1 MDLVKSMLG
10 EVNAESAMRHVRWL
24 TENTP
29 RRFSG
34 TGDDRR
40 AAEYVRE
47 RLSDYGLEAG
57 IEAFPT
63 YNSTPLF
70 SELKVLGPERLV
82 VESLPCAHIMSTT
95 EAGFSAELVDV
106 GAGSEEEYRDK
117 DVRGK
122 AVLVQVSYAPPT
134 PEKARIA
141 AARGAVA
148 LICMNWGRDQQ
159 VICNRGL
166 KAVWGNPTPQNIGDI
181 PRICG
186 LSISRRD
193 GERLSRLCSGER
205 PVKVFIRAESDNRWQ
220 TLPQPIGF
228 LKAGAETEEFLL
240 VSGHLDAWEP
250 GVTCNATGN
259 GVMLELARVLG
270 RHRDSLKR
278 NVVFAFWN
286 GHEIAEAAGSTWY
299 VDNHWDRLRDGCIV
313 NFTID
318 SPGIIRATRYLA
330 YTSPELMGFTLGT
343 LKELLREE
351 VIVSNLKKI
360 GDQSF
365 MGLGLPS
372 IYGRMPLSEEEI
384 KKENGATLGWWNH
397 TLEDTLDKADET
409 VMAKDLAAYTAM
421 IARLAN
427 TAVLPYDFTEK
438 AGTISAELKN
448 LNQTHGARLGLG
460 GLVER
465 AAGLESAVAEL
476 NRLIAR
482 RRDGGLR
489 DEADGIINRCLMKLS
504 RKLTGPFVTACGPYE
519 QDSYGLSVLAE
530 PIPLLRPAKDLAGLD
545 PSGEEFLTLFTKLV
559 KNRNHIS
566 DALAS
571 AQEAVRTTLKLAH

>member
-1 MDLVKSMLG
+1 MDLVKSMLA
-10 EVNAESAMRHVRWL
+10 EIKTESAMEHIRWL
-24 TENTP
+24 TQNTP

-34 TGDDRR
+34 MGDDQR
-40 AAEYVRE
+40 AAEYVRD
-47 RLSDYGLEAG
+47 RLSDCGLDAG
-57 IEAFPT
+57 IETFPT
-63 YNSTPLF
+63 YNSTPLS
-70 SELKVLGPERLV
+70 SELKVLEPERLI

-95 EAGFSAELVDV
+95 EAGLTAELVDV
-106 GAGSEEEYRDK
+106 GAGSEEEYQGK

-141 AARGAVA
+141 AAKGAVA

-166 KAVWGNPTPQNIGDI
+166 KAVWGNPTPRTMGDI

-193 GERLSRLCSGER
+193 GEMLGRLCAGER
-205 PVKVFIRAESDNRWQ
+205 PVRIFFRAKSDDRWQ
-220 TLPQPIGF
+220 VLPQPTAF
-228 LKAGAETEEFLL
+228 LKAGAETEEFVL

-259 GVMLELARVLG
+259 GVMLELARVLA
-270 RHRDSLKR
+270 RRRDSLKR
-278 NVVFAFWN
+278 NIIFAFWN

-299 VDNHWDRLRDGCIV
+299 VDNNWDRLRDGCIA

-330 YTSPELMGFTLGT
+330 YTSPELKGFTQST
-343 LKELLREE
+343 LKDLLREE

-372 IYGRMPLSEEEI
+372 IYGRMSLSEEEI

-409 VMAKDLAAYTAM
+409 VVAKDLAAYTAM

-427 TAVLPYDFTEK
+427 SAVLPYDFTEK
-438 AGTISAELKN
+438 AKTITVDLENLSRTPGAGLGLEALVKKAAELE
-448 LNQTHGARLGLG
+448 A
-460 GLVER
+460 
-465 AAGLESAVAEL
+465 AVADL
-476 NRLIAR
+476 NRLMDSR
-482 RRDGGLR
+482 SGRDS
-489 DEADGIINRCLMKLS
+489 DGEEDQVINRCLMKLS

-530 PIPLLRPAKDLAGLD
+530 PIPLLQPALDLAGLD
-545 PSGEEFLTLFTKLV
+545 PAGEDYQTLSTMLV

-566 DALAS
+566 DALSS
-571 AQEAVRTTLKLAH
+571 ALEAVRVALRLVA